1 MNKPDKITSKERVAR
16 RRAAL
21 RAQGLRPKQFW
32 VYDTRVPGFWERVNA
47 QARAI
52 AASPQDKEDQ
62 AWIDSLI
69 EWDELAPL
77 DPE

>member
-1 MNKPDKITSKERVAR
+1 MGSHEKVSSKERVAR

-32 VYDTRVPGFWERVNA
+32 VHDTRRPGFWDEINR

-52 AASPQDKEDQ
+52 ASSPQEKEDQ
-62 AWIDSLI
+62 AWVDWLQCQL
-69 EWDELAPL
+69 ELPPWE
-77 DPE
+77 PE